1 MATLNE
7 IYDELDRIL
16 SDIQEYI
23 EDNDNGN
30 LSSDLT
36 GNVENPLESILVAL
50 DTIIDDKAAGIYEDD
65 GEDEF
70 YGEDEDFG
78 NFG

>member
-7 IYDELDRIL
+7 IYDELDRL
-16 SDIQEYI
+16 LGDIQEYI
-23 EDNDNGN
+23 EDSDNGN

-36 GNVENPLESILVAL
+36 GNVENPLEVLLVAL
-50 DTIIDDKAAGIYEDD
+50 DNIIDDKAAGIYEER
-65 GEDEF
+65 GEDDF
-70 YGEDEDFG
+70 YEEDEEFG

>member
-16 SDIQEYI
+16 EDVQEYI
-23 EDNDNGN
+23 EIDAGGN
-30 LSSDLT
+30 LSSDMQRD
-36 GNVENPLESILVAL
+36 VENPLEALLVAL
-50 DTIIDDKAAGIYEDD
+50 DNIIDDKTAGIYEDD

-70 YGEDEDFG
+70 YEEDEDF
-78 NFG
+78 

>member
-16 SDIQEYI
+16 GDVQEYI
-23 EDNDNGN
+23 EDSDNGN

-50 DTIIDDKAAGIYEDD
+50 DNIIDDKTDGIYDLD
-65 GEDEF
+65 GESDFLE
-70 YGEDEDFG
+70 EDEDF
-78 NFG
+78 

>member
-7 IYDELDRIL
+7 IYDELDRL
-16 SDIQEYI
+16 LGDIQEYI
-23 EDNDNGN
+23 EDSDNGN

-50 DTIIDDKAAGIYEDD
+50 DNIIDDKTDGIYDLD
-65 GEDEF
+65 GESDF
-70 YGEDEDFG
+70 LEDFEDFG
-78 NFG
+78 

>member
-16 SDIQEYI
+16 GDVQEYI
-23 EDNDNGN
+23 EIDAGGN
-30 LSSDLT
+30 LSSDMQRD
-36 GNVENPLESILVAL
+36 VENPLEALLVAL
-50 DTIIDDKAAGIYEDD
+50 DNIIDDKAAGIYEER

-70 YGEDEDFG
+70 LEDFEDSW
-78 NFG
+78 

>member
-7 IYDELDRIL
+7 IYDELDRL
-16 SDIQEYI
+16 LGDIQEYI
-23 EDNDNGN
+23 EDSDNGN

-50 DTIIDDKAAGIYEDD
+50 DNIIDDKTDGIYDLD
-65 GEDEF
+65 GEN
-70 YGEDEDFG
+70 DFLEE
-78 NFG
+78 NEESW

>member
-7 IYDELDRIL
+7 IYDELDRL
-16 SDIQEYI
+16 LGDIQEYI

-50 DTIIDDKAAGIYEDD
+50 DTIIDDKTDGIYDLD
-65 GEDEF
+65 GESDFLE
-70 YGEDEDFG
+70 EDEDF
-78 NFG
+78 

>member
-16 SDIQEYI
+16 GDVQEYI

-70 YGEDEDFG
+70 YGEDE
-78 NFG
+78 NF

>member
-16 SDIQEYI
+16 GDIQEYI
-23 EDNDNGN
+23 EDSDNGN

-36 GNVENPLESILVAL
+36 GNVENPLETLLVAL
-50 DTIIDDKAAGIYEDD
+50 DNIIDDKTDGIYDLD
-65 GEDEF
+65 GENDF
-70 YGEDEDFG
+70 LEDFEDLG
-78 NFG
+78 

>member
-16 SDIQEYI
+16 GDVQEYI
-23 EDNDNGN
+23 EDSDNGN

-36 GNVENPLESILVAL
+36 SNVENPLETLLVAL
-50 DTIIDDKAAGIYEDD
+50 DNIIDDKTDGIYDLD
-65 GEDEF
+65 GESDF
-70 YGEDEDFG
+70 LEDFEDFG
-78 NFG
+78 

>member
-7 IYDELDRIL
+7 IYDELDRL
-16 SDIQEYI
+16 LGDIQEYI
-23 EDNDNGN
+23 EDSDNGN

-50 DTIIDDKAAGIYEDD
+50 DNIIDDKTDGIYDLD
-65 GEDEF
+65 GGNDF
-70 YGEDEDFG
+70 LEDFEDLG
-78 NFG
+78 

>member
-16 SDIQEYI
+16 EDVQEYI
-23 EDNDNGN
+23 EIDAGGN
-30 LSSDLT
+30 LSSDLVRD
-36 GNVENPLESILVAL
+36 VENPLEALLVAL
-50 DTIIDDKAAGIYEDD
+50 DNIIDDKAAGIYEDD

-70 YGEDEDFG
+70 YGEDEDF
-78 NFG
+78 